1 MEVSI
6 GAVVD
11 EEAGVVRDLE
21 VGIERREERVVER
34 GEDLGFGLH
43 VGELF
48 GS

>member
-1 MEVSI
+1 MEVSV

-21 VGIERREERVVER
+21 VGIECREERMVER
-34 GEDLGFGLH
+34 GEDLGLGLH